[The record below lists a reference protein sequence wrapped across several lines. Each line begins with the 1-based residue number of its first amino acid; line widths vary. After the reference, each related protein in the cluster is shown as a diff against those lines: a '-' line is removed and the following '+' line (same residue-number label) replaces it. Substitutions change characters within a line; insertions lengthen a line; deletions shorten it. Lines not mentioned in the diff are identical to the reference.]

1 MCKEHE
7 RGAFSPFSPPCR
19 PRLTFFAPSSLFT
32 TQANDF
38 YVKTETKIRGQL
50 DILEEEI
57 KHEKT
62 DVERFKS
69 AKKQIV
75 KHFAPELSELRSFV
89 ILNYT
94 AVVKAVKKYN
104 KNCNKR
110 ENAVEII
117 RDVPMFVDTSLA
129 EVVTRTELLAA
140 RAAPAEARQIEDRI
154 CSVCDDVMTNPVRL
168 ACRHRFCFKCVVS
181 SDARQPESF
190 NHGLTTKESSSTLSA
205 LTSAYKATQRV
216 CFVPDACP
224 LCKAR
229 NAKKANLINV
239 DSYLDDFIAMNF
251 PDEEDGSPYAT
262 IVDEVMQK
270 STGDGNTNPAESL
283 VAAVAVGNLTAQTT
297 STANHNSL
305 SSDEESKRNSV
316 DYSELAPNRCSMS
329 DEGGDTLIVEMP
341 TTMSTS
347 PQQKPFV
354 ARSSPNRK
362 AGLHRRVDS
371 WESDRFKLERES
383 ISGSLS
389 NGNGRP
395 SSRLNK
401 HNNSNNNN
409 NTGHHR
415 HHRHH
420 PDSDSAQMP
429 KKKKLL
435 RKVLVIAIAGCRSD
449 AMMIANTPTFK
460 SFIRGNKNG
469 CFSLDMTVSAMRAS
483 KSPSSAMLPALTGQS
498 VSVLKDIVEDHD
510 ATLTGVFARLHLAR
524 PWANCASAV
533 GGAKDLHK
541 IIAKEAIALV
551 SVGATDSE
559 ATRAI
564 IQQLAV
570 PEKALDD
577 GKDETTPDALFLH
590 MADVQTAGHVH
601 GFGPHVEEYLHA
613 IENADKRV
621 SAVLEALRKRQETIK
636 NEDWLVMVTSPSGG
650 TCRNDMPASMQAMH
664 DASDWSQGG
673 GRQLRA
679 NGVSGMQEVSQH
691 ASGWV
696 LIESGIECKLT
707 GEILPSPQDTDI
719 SPTILEHFG
728 VVSRKEWKMDGGD
741 MLNIRRAEF
750 ITNMMRDSE
759 QLSENGDEPDEDFG
773 ARHPRARSRTTPG
786 HGHHG
791 SNKSKS
797 RSRTQSPKPFVEN
810 IPGLYDPIGC
820 AVIGHRGVAMNH
832 ASGPGIRENTLL
844 SFTQAHKDGAEW
856 CEFDVQVTSDGVP
869 VVWHDDVVL
878 VKRGDG
884 PIDSFSVRE
893 IEWADLKELSMAAK
907 ITSERLTGKL
917 PMPRPRKKSAEL
929 EDDESYDEPDD
940 DEDDDEDDLDPVVFY
955 RVFDHEHSIDD
966 ISKSLPWIMED
977 EDVIPTLSEVLANT
991 PEELGFNIE
1000 LKYDEHNSCEA
1011 PRLVA
1016 ELRSILAACSE
1027 HNDRRIVFSS
1037 FDPDAATL
1045 MRALQGTYPVMIL
1058 TDGEENHDDPRRRSV
1073 EAAMKVA
1080 LKGGLCGV
1088 VADVARLVENPKSAE
1103 LVKDSGLL
1111 LASYGSANDESLVGR
1126 QVEWGASGIITDR
1139 VGGVYGERNDE
1150 KTRNLTRRQPK
1161 FKPSETI
1168 LDEKDDVVATFLP
1181 KHGSSQ
1187 TFQGVPTII
1196 EEDQDGLKRIH
1207 STLNAASAAEMLQ
1220 KLELDTVMLSEWYK
1234 LSDDQGRKNFENSN
1248 ASKRDSMDDFS
1259 DLSTQDAIKGRQQRH
1274 RFRGDDGQ
1282 TMHAPRKSVSDQDI
1296 NVRVYSPSRSPEPQ
1310 LPPTTNSDGSTT
1322 YNTENFES
1330 YLVGVSYTEAQ
1341 EKKRKEKERWSQY
1354 PQYTK
1359 KGVGKNGTRYQNGDK
1374 SKEETTKVLTGFQP
1388 ANKIVPRVV

>member
-1 MCKEHE
+1 MT
-7 RGAFSPFSPPCR
+7 RIFIPFDDSRKTRRHLSLSLFLFLSLSLSRRRRSGR
-19 PRLTFFAPSSLFT
+19 PRRGLLTTSFSSRE
-32 TQANDF
+32 QANDF
-38 YVKTETKIRGQL
+38 YVKTETRLREEL
-50 DILEEEI
+50 DVLEEEI

-62 DVERFKS
+62 DVARFKL

-104 KNCNKR
+104 KNCNQR

-129 EVVTRTELLAA
+129 KVVTRTELLAA
-140 RAAPAEARQIEDRI
+140 RVAPAEARQIEDRI
-154 CSVCDDVMTNPVRL
+154 CPVCEDVMTNPVRL
-168 ACRHRFCFKCVVS
+168 ACRHRFCFKCVIS

-190 NHGLTTKESSSTLSA
+190 NHGLTTKESSNTLSA

-239 DSYLDDFIAMNF
+239 DSYLDDFIAINF
-251 PDEEDGSPYAT
+251 PDEEEHT
-262 IVDEVMQK
+262 Q
-270 STGDGNTNPAESL
+270 NT
-283 VAAVAVGNLTAQTT
+283 QTT
-297 STANHNSL
+297 STTNNNSP
-305 SSDEESKRNSV
+305 SPDEERNPDEFLDLKPKR
-316 DYSELAPNRCSMS
+316 DSMS
-329 DEGGDTLIVEMP
+329 EEGGDVLKVGTPP
-341 TTMSTS
+341 TSSTS
-347 PQQKPFV
+347 PKHLPFA
-354 ARSSPNRK
+354 ARLSPNRK
-362 AGLHRRVDS
+362 AGLIRRVDS
-371 WESDRFKLERES
+371 WESDRFKLESES
-383 ISGSLS
+383 KSASLS
-389 NGNGRP
+389 NGNGRQ
-395 SSRLNK
+395 SSRMYK
-401 HNNSNNNN
+401 QSHNS
-409 NTGHHR
+409 HHR
-415 HHRHH
+415 HRHH
-420 PDSDSAQMP
+420 DSDNGPMP

-435 RKVLVIAIAGCRSD
+435 RKVLVVAIAGCRSD

-541 IIAKEAIALV
+541 IIAKEAAPLV
-551 SVGATDSE
+551 SKGATDSE

-570 PEKALDD
+570 PENALNE

-621 SAVLEALRKRQETIK
+621 STVLEALRKRQETMK
-636 NEDWLVMVTSPSGG
+636 NEDWLVMITSPSGG

-679 NGVSGMQEVSQH
+679 NGVSGMHEISQH

-728 VVSRKEWKMDGGD
+728 VASRKDWKMDGGD

-750 ITNMMRDSE
+750 ITNMMRDSD

-773 ARHPRARSRTTPG
+773 ARHPRARSRSTTPG
-786 HGHHG
+786 HGHHN
-791 SNKSKS
+791 SNKSRS

-820 AVIGHRGVAMNH
+820 AVIGHRGVAMND
-832 ASGPGIRENTLL
+832 ASGPGIRENTLR
-844 SFTQAHKDGAEW
+844 SFTQAYKDGAEW

-869 VVWHDDVVL
+869 VVWHDDIVL
-878 VKRGDG
+878 IKRGDG

-893 IEWADLKELSMAAK
+893 IEWADLKELSMAAR

-917 PMPRPRKKSAEL
+917 PMPKPRKKSAEL
-929 EDDESYDEPDD
+929 EDDELYDELDD
-940 DEDDDEDDLDPVVFY
+940 DEDDENDDLDPVIFY
-955 RVFDHEHSIDD
+955 RVFDRAHPIDD
-966 ISKSLPWIMED
+966 ISKAMPWIMED

-1027 HNDRRIVFSS
+1027 HNNRRIVFSS

-1058 TDGEENHDDPRRRSV
+1058 TDGEENHSDPRRCSV

-1088 VADVARLVENPKSAE
+1088 VADVARLVENPQSAE

-1111 LASYGSANDESLVGR
+1111 LASYGDQNDESLVGR

-1161 FKPSETI
+1161 YNPSKTAQ
-1168 LDEKDDVVATFLP
+1168 DESGNVLAK
-1181 KHGSSQ
+1181 GSSQ

-1196 EEDQDGLKRIH
+1196 EKDQDGLKRIH
-1207 STLNAASAAEMLQ
+1207 STLNAASAAEMLH
-1220 KLELDTVMLSEWYK
+1220 KMELENIMLSEWYK
-1234 LSDDQGRKNFENSN
+1234 LSDDQGRKNFENAN
-1248 ASKRDSMDDFS
+1248 TNKRDSMDGFS
-1259 DLSTQDAIKGRQQRH
+1259 DLSTQDAINGSQH
-1274 RFRGDDGQ
+1274 HNRFRGDDGQ
-1282 TMHAPRKSVSDQDI
+1282 TMHAPRVSIGDQNM
-1296 NVRVYSPSRSPEPQ
+1296 NVRVYSPNRSPEPQ
-1310 LPPTTNSDGSTT
+1310 LIPTVNADGSMT
-1322 YNTENFES
+1322 YNVENFEN
-1330 YLVGVSYTEAQ
+1330 YLVGVSHTKTQ
-1341 EKKRKEKERWSQY
+1341 EQKKKDKERWSQY

-1359 KGVGKNGTRYQNGDK
+1359 KSVGKNGARYQNGDK
-1374 SKEETTKVLTGFQP
+1374 PKEETNKGLNGF
-1388 ANKIVPRVV
+1388 ASASKIVPKVV

>member
-1 MCKEHE
+1 M
-7 RGAFSPFSPPCR
+7 
-19 PRLTFFAPSSLFT
+19 
-32 TQANDF
+32 
-38 YVKTETKIRGQL
+38 

-62 DVERFKS
+62 DVERFKL

-104 KNCNKR
+104 KNCNQR

-140 RAAPAEARQIEDRI
+140 RVAPAEARQIEDRI
-154 CSVCDDVMTNPVRL
+154 CPVCDDVMTNPVRL
-168 ACRHRFCFKCVVS
+168 ACRHRFCFKCIVS

-190 NHGLTTKESSSTLSA
+190 NHGLTTKESSNTLSA

-251 PDEEDGSPYAT
+251 PDEEDGSPFAT
-262 IVDEVMQK
+262 IVDGESQDRNFD
-270 STGDGNTNPAESL
+270 GDNSVESIS
-283 VAAVAVGNLTAQTT
+283 AAVAENLTAQAT
-297 STANHNSL
+297 STTNKNSP
-305 SSDEESKRNSV
+305 SSDEDSKRNSSE
-316 DYSELAPNRCSMS
+316 YSELAPNRYSMS
-329 DEGGDTLIVEMP
+329 DEGGDVLRSEIP
-341 TTMSTS
+341 TTSSTS
-347 PQQKPFV
+347 PQQRPFV
-354 ARSSPNRK
+354 ARSSPNKK
-362 AGLHRRVDS
+362 AGLFRRVDS
-371 WESDRFKLERES
+371 WESDRFKLESES
-383 ISGSLS
+383 MSTSLS

-395 SSRLNK
+395 SSRMHK
-401 HNNSNNNN
+401 HSTN
-409 NTGHHR
+409 GHHR

-420 PDSDSAQMP
+420 HDSDSVQMP
-429 KKKKLL
+429 KRKKLL

-449 AMMIANTPTFK
+449 AMMIANTPTLK

-469 CFSLDMTVSAMRAS
+469 CFSLNMTVSAMRAS

-498 VSVLKDIVEDHD
+498 VSVLKDIVEDQD

-541 IIAKEAIALV
+541 IIAKEATALV
-551 SVGATDSE
+551 SAGATDSE

-564 IQQLAV
+564 IQKLAV
-570 PEKALDD
+570 PEKALDE

-590 MADVQTAGHVH
+590 MADVQTAGHVY

-621 SAVLEALRKRQETIK
+621 SAVLEALRKRQETMK

-679 NGVSGMQEVSQH
+679 NGVSGMQEISQH

-719 SPTILEHFG
+719 APTILEHFG

-750 ITNMMRDSE
+750 VTNMMRDAE

-773 ARHPRARSRTTPG
+773 ARHPRARTRASPG
-786 HGHHG
+786 HGHHN

-820 AVIGHRGVAMNH
+820 AVIGHRGVAMNG

-929 EDDESYDEPDD
+929 EDDETYDELDD
-940 DEDDDEDDLDPVVFY
+940 DEDDDEDDLIPVVFY
-955 RVFDHEHSIDD
+955 RVFDHAHPIDD
-966 ISKSLPWIMED
+966 ISKALPWIMED

-1027 HNDRRIVFSS
+1027 HGDRRIVFSS

-1058 TDGEENHDDPRRRSV
+1058 TDGDENHDDPRRRSV

-1088 VADVARLVENPKSAE
+1088 VADVARLVENPQSAE

-1161 FKPSETI
+1161 FKPSETV
-1168 LDEKDDVVATFLP
+1168 LDEKGNVVATFP
-1181 KHGSSQ
+1181 PSSGSSQ

-1196 EEDQDGLKRIH
+1196 EEGQDGLKRVH
-1207 STLNAASAAEMLQ
+1207 STLDAASAAEMLQ

-1234 LSDDQGRKNFENSN
+1234 LSDDQGRKNFENSKAN
-1248 ASKRDSMDDFS
+1248 KRDSMDDFS
-1259 DLSTQDAIKGRQQRH
+1259 DLSTQDAINGRQQRH

-1282 TMHAPRKSVSDQDI
+1282 TMHAPRKSISDQGI
-1296 NVRVYSPSRSPEPQ
+1296 NVRVYSPSPSPE
-1310 LPPTTNSDGSTT
+1310 LNINADGSTT
-1322 YNTENFES
+1322 YNAENFES

-1341 EKKRKEKERWSQY
+1341 EKKRKDKERWSQY

-1359 KGVGKNGTRYQNGDK
+1359 KGAGKNGAKYQNGEK
-1374 SKEETTKVLTGFQP
+1374 PKEETNKVLNGFQP